1 MAFKILFKPIALI
14 DVDEAISWYEKE
26 LKGLGY
32 RFLNRLTEALEELKV
47 NPNAYQIIYSPVRRM
62 LLKSFPYKILYFI
75 RDPETIIIL
84 GVIHTKRSNR
94 YIKKRLKRQ

>member
-14 DVDEAISWYEKE
+14 DIDEAISWYEKE
-26 LKGLGY
+26 LQGLGH
-32 RFLNRLTEALEELKV
+32 RFFNRLTEAINVLED
-47 NPNAYQIIYSPVRRM
+47 NPYVYQVIYDHVRRM

-75 RDPETIIIL
+75 QDSETIVIL

-94 YIKKRLKRQ
+94 YMKKRLKRQ